1 MANVSSEQ
9 ENIQTFYREQNE
21 LLFRYAMQLTGDR
34 HQAEEALQTA
44 WCQCLTYRETFF
56 RVPEENVRPG
66 CGRWCVMLS
75 TRSIR
80 KHATS
85 SP

>member
-44 WCQCLTYRETFF
+44 
-56 RVPEENVRPG
+56 
-66 CGRWCVMLS
+66 
-75 TRSIR
+75 
-80 KHATS
+80 
-85 SP
+85 